1 MTEMTRI
8 LTKYLYL
15 GELFLFAPDKHW
27 RPIEVEATDSKDDTV
42 TAMMLYNMVEDIMPF
57 CAKIVKEAGID
68 CIEDDI
74 FSMIILSPK
83 IIFLG
88 SFFLILLYK
97 YFFSKLS

>member
-74 FSMIILSPK
+74 F
-83 IIFLG
+83 
-88 SFFLILLYK
+88 FFYDYTFTK
-97 YFFSKLS
+97 DYFFRVIFFNIII